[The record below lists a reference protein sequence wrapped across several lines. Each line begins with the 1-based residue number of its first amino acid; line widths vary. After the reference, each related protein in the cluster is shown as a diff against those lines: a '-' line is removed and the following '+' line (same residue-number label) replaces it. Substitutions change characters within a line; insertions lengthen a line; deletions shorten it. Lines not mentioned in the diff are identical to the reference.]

1 MKTPAA
7 CWAWHK
13 ENEMSVAATDVQA
26 QKNLRRV
33 VISSLMGAV
42 IEWYDFFLYGV
53 VAGLVFNKLYFP
65 SFSPGVGTIL
75 AFATFA
81 VGFVARPL
89 GGFIFGHFGDK
100 IGRKKMLILTLEIM
114 GVATVLIGCIPSY
127 DSIGIWAPILLV
139 VCRLAQGIGLGG
151 EWGGAVL
158 MAYES
163 APAHKRAF
171 YGSLPQIGLS
181 LGLMLASGVIGLL
194 SFLLPEEAFISWGW
208 RIAFI
213 LSAVLVLV
221 GAYIRTSVQET
232 QDFSSAKKEVAKIR
246 YPMLE
251 AFKRYPKTLTACV
264 GARFVEGIAF
274 NVFGVFSLTYLTQT
288 CGVSRTVALMAVVV
302 ASGVMACFIPMW
314 GAMADRIGKARIFG
328 TAALLLG
335 VTAYPV
341 FWVLHN
347 YATTNLFFVYM
358 AIIVPFGIIYAAAYA
373 SMASLFSES
382 FDPTVRYSSIS
393 FVYQFSG
400 IFASGLTPMIAT
412 MLVQANDSQPW
423 YLCGYLLVAGVIS
436 ALATAWISSLKSA
449 KAEPRALPADDD
461 VVVDGNVVPE

>member
-1 MKTPAA
+1 MDESSKQKYVPSRS
-7 CWAWHK
+7 
-13 ENEMSVAATDVQA
+13 EMR
-26 QKNLRRV
+26 KV
-33 VISSLMGAV
+33 VIASLLGAT

-53 VAGLVFNKLYFP
+53 VAGIVFNKLYFP
-65 SFSPGVGTIL
+65 TADPFIGTIM
-75 AFATFA
+75 AYSTFA
-81 VGFVARPL
+81 IGYLARPL
-89 GGFIFGHFGDK
+89 GGFIFGHYGDK
-100 IGRKKMLILTLEIM
+100 LGRKRMLILTMLIM
-114 GVATVLIGCIPSY
+114 GIATMGIGLVPTY
-127 DSIGIWAPILLV
+127 ASIGIAAPIILQTL
-139 VCRLAQGIGLGG
+139 RLCQGLGLGG

-163 APAHKRAF
+163 APANKRAF

-314 GAMADRIGKARIFG
+314 GSLADRIGKARIFG

-449 KAEPRALPADDD
+449 KAEPRALPTDDE
-461 VVVDGNVVPE
+461 VVVAGAVVPE